1 MRGKLKVDYTIIL
14 ETKYSKKMKN
24 KFSFILA
31 GLAVAVVLGLVG
43 IALVSQAASQPFT
56 PSKAEVMARKIIVF
70 KSGIL
75 NEPDREA
82 LVKKHG
88 GVITKNLDLIEGK
101 AVLLPPK
108 VEAALAREAGVLRI
122 DDDVEVFALAKPIKV
137 TQPAEV
143 LPWGVDRIDAE
154 KVWGGSED
162 ATAVIPG
169 NPSGQGVKVA
179 IVDTGIDVKHSDL
192 KDNLKGGVSTVAYT
206 RKYNDDNGHGTHV
219 AGIAAAVDN
228 EIGVI
233 GVGPEIYLYAVKV
246 LDRRGS
252 GWLSDVI
259 EGLDWVITQKNTQ
272 GGDWVVNMSLGTT
285 SYNKSFEEAV
295 KKVNAAGITQV
306 AAAGNNGPDDNTV
319 TYPAKFAE
327 VIAVTA
333 TNDTDTIAS
342 WSSRGSEVDLA
353 APGVSIYST
362 YKGST
367 YKTLD
372 GTSMASPHVAGTA
385 ALVLTQTT
393 KCDSDLN
400 GICSPAE
407 VQQRLEATAED
418 LGAVGRDDLYGSGLV
433 DAEKAVQ

>member
-1 MRGKLKVDYTIIL
+1 
-14 ETKYSKKMKN
+14 MKN

-108 VEAALAREAGVLRI
+108 AEAALAREAGVLRI
-122 DDDVEVFALAKPIKV
+122 DDDVEVFALVKPDGKPAKGGRGKEKP
-137 TQPAEV
+137 QPAET
-143 LPWGVDRIDAE
+143 LPWGVDRIDADL
-154 KVWGGSED
+154 VWGITTGD
-162 ATAVIPG
+162 P
-169 NPSGQGVKVA
+169 VKVA
-179 IVDTGIDVKHSDL
+179 IIDTGIDLTHPDL
-192 KDNLKGGVSTVAYT
+192 KDNIKGGYNAINSRESA
-206 RKYNDDNGHGTHV
+206 NDDNGHGTHV
-219 AGIAAAVDN
+219 AGIIAAIDN

-233 GVGPEIYLYAVKV
+233 GVGPKIDLYAVKV
-246 LDRRGS
+246 LDRNGS
-252 GWLSDVI
+252 GYLSDVI
-259 EGLDWVITQKNTQ
+259 EGLDWAIQNGMQ
-272 GGDWVVNMSLGTT
+272 VVNMSLGT
-285 SYNKSFEEAV
+285 SDNIDSFHQAV
-295 KKVNAAGITQV
+295 QKVNAAGITQV
-306 AAAGNNGPDDNTV
+306 AAAGNNYGGAVD
-319 TYPAKFAE
+319 YPGAYDE
-327 VIAVTA
+327 VIAVSA
-333 TNDTDTIAS
+333 TNKSDRIANF
-342 WSSRGSEVDLA
+342 SSVGPQVDLA

-385 ALVLTQTT
+385 ALVLTQTA
-393 KCDSDLN
+393 KCDTDLS
-400 GICSPAE
+400 GSCSPAE
-407 VQQRLEATAED
+407 VQQRLEVTAED
-418 LGAVGRDDLYGSGLV
+418 LGTAGRDDFYGSGLV